1 MPRGIRSSPG
11 GRAVS
16 MPHARRTLRST
27 HGGHAASR
35 LAIGCRRTTTS
46 MERLVT
52 QAAAPAPVVEM
63 QGISITFPGVKAL
76 DGVDFRMF
84 PGEVHSLMGENGAGK
99 STLIKALTGVY
110 GIDSGTITLAGE
122 RVAFAGPAQ
131 AQSAGISTVY
141 QEVNLLPNLTVAENI
156 MLGREPRRFGSI
168 DWRGMRRRSAELLA
182 GMNLDVDPGSLLGD
196 HSLAVQQ
203 LIAIARAIDV
213 QAKVLVLD
221 EPTSSLDADEV
232 AELFRVI
239 RSLKE
244 QGVAILF
251 VSHFLDQVYE
261 ICDRLT
267 VLRNGKLV
275 GEYLTDELLRIDLV
289 QKMIGKE
296 LTVLDDLEQR
306 ARAASADESQAPIF
320 VNAEGLGRRGAI
332 APADL
337 PIAAGEVVGL
347 AGLLGSGRTEFAR
360 LLGGIDRAD
369 QGELSIGGKVTKLR
383 TPRQA
388 ISHRIAFS
396 SENRRDEGVVGDLTV
411 RDNIVLA
418 LQADRGWFRPI
429 PAKRQ
434 DELAQSYIQALNIRP
449 ANPDALV
456 RNLSG
461 GNQQKVLLARWLAIA
476 PHLLILDEPTRG
488 IDIGAKAEIQKL
500 VFNLAENGM
509 SVLFISAELE
519 EVLRLSHRIAV
530 LRDRRLVADLENDG
544 LTVDALLAL
553 IADGS
558 VEGAEEIE
566 GVQADAASAA
576 PSAASTSDASDQ
588 AVASDPTDPIDPI
601 IPTIDP
607 TDPTTG
613 GTR

>member
-1 MPRGIRSSPG
+1 MPP
-11 GRAVS
+11 
-16 MPHARRTLRST
+16 PP
-27 HGGHAASR
+27 
-35 LAIGCRRTTTS
+35 S

-52 QAAAPAPVVEM
+52 QASAVAPVVEM
-63 QGISITFPGVKAL
+63 RDISISFPGVKAL

-110 GIDSGTITLAGE
+110 GIDAGTITLAGDE
-122 RVAFAGPAQ
+122 VSFSGPAQ
-131 AQSAGISTVY
+131 AQAAGISTVY
-141 QEVNLLPNLTVAENI
+141 QEVNLLPNLSVAENI

-168 DWRGMRRRSAELLA
+168 DWRAMRRRAAVLLESL
-182 GMNLDVDPGSLLGD
+182 NLEIDPGSLLGD

-203 LIAIARAIDV
+203 LVAIARAIDV
-213 QAKVLVLD
+213 QAKVLILD

-275 GEYLTDELLRIDLV
+275 GEYLTEELLRIDLV

-296 LTVLDDLEQR
+296 LTALDDLEQR
-306 ARAASADESQAPIF
+306 ARASFADESDAATF
-320 VNAEGLGRRGAI
+320 VSAEGLGRRGAI
-332 APADL
+332 HPADL

-369 QGELSIGGKVTKLR
+369 QGELEIRGRATKLR

-388 ISHRIAFS
+388 ISHRIAYS
-396 SENRRDEGVVGDLTV
+396 SENRRDEGIVGDLTV

-429 PAKRQ
+429 PKKRQ
-434 DELAQSYIQALNIRP
+434 DELTQSYIQALNIRP
-449 ANPDALV
+449 DNPEALV

-519 EVLRLSHRIAV
+519 EVLRLSHRIVV
-530 LRDRRLVADLENDG
+530 LRDRHVVADLENDG
-544 LTVDALLAL
+544 LTVDSLLAL

-558 VEGAEEIE
+558 VAEEGDDSPE
-566 GVQADAASAA
+566 LEPAASAA
-576 PSAASTSDASDQ
+576 QLAAVATPTAATPTAAASVTA
-588 AVASDPTDPIDPI
+588 PEPTTDPAQ
-601 IPTIDP
+601 
-607 TDPTTG
+607 G
-613 GTR
+613 GDR